1 MTHPTDAA
9 IAQAFRE
16 VVAKGYNEIFPCEI
30 EDRARELDGAKGGEV
45 ADHEYQRGVCV
56 HCGME
61 AWMGGECSSPREATP
76 PAQAAEAVERVAM
89 ALLIQQTGDPS
100 QGADEQWRS
109 VMTGTRQTYIAL
121 ARAAIAAMQAGE

>member
-1 MTHPTDAA
+1 MDSPASKALTFVSVPKEATEGIRLALERLRGGSGDNYVTPEQAGALWADLLAA
-9 IAQAFRE
+9 
-16 VVAKGYNEIFPCEI
+16 
-30 EDRARELDGAKGGEV
+30 
-45 ADHEYQRGVCV
+45 
-56 HCGME
+56 
-61 AWMGGECSSPREATP
+61 ATP